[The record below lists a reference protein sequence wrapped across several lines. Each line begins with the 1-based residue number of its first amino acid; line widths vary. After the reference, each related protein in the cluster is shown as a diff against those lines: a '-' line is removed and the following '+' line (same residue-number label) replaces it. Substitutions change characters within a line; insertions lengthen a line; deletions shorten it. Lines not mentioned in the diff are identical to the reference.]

1 MDKIDTTIFSRM
13 TKEQLEEIA
22 EKLKEEKKKRTT
34 EFIKPAEKQYLKPV
48 QDKYIKPLK
57 EKYLKPID
65 KIMKELKTYLPKEE
79 KPAYMTINGKRYGP
93 LTKKQFVQMIV
104 EVEQQQ

>member
-13 TKEQLEEIA
+13 SKEQLEEIA
-22 EKLKEEKKKRTT
+22 EKLKEEKKKRTA
-34 EFIKPAEKQYLKPV
+34 EFIKPAEKKFVKPV

-57 EKYLKPID
+57 EKYIKPID
-65 KIMKELKTYLPKEE
+65 KIMKELKTYLPKQE

-104 EVEQQQ
+104 EVEQKQ